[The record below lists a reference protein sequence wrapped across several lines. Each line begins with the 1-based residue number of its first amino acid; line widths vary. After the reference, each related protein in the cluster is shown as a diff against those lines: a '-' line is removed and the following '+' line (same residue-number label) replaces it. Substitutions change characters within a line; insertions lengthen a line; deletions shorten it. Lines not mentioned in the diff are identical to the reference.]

1 MKLKHIWKINCEKRL
16 KKQQGGYEMEFNV
29 INLWN
34 TALLVNE
41 MYYGGGVIQRE
52 GIFSSHPLLHSP
64 PPTHMEDV
72 YE

>member
-1 MKLKHIWKINCEKRL
+1 MGFSI
-16 KKQQGGYEMEFNV
+16 

-34 TALLVNE
+34 TTLLVNE

-52 GIFSSHPLLHSP
+52 GIFASHPFTHSP
-64 PPTHMEDV
+64 PPTYMEDV